1 MAKEKVILAYS
12 GGLDTSVCIKWL
24 QEHYDLDV
32 IAVAGDLGQDHEG
45 LEAIKKKALESGAVD
60 CLVVDMREDF
70 ANEYLT
76 SAMAANA
83 LYENKYPLVSA
94 LSRPLI
100 AKHLVDAA
108 HIYGAKYIAHGCTGK
123 GNDQVRFESSILMLD
138 PSLEIIAPVRDWD
151 LGSRDEEMAW
161 AEEHGIP
168 VPTTKASP
176 YSIDDNLWGRAIE
189 CGVLEDP
196 WAEPPEDIYTMTVAP
211 EAAPDKPT
219 YVDVTFEA
227 GIPCALDGETM
238 RYLDI
243 IYAMNELAGQ
253 NGFGRLDMI
262 ENRLVGVKS
271 RECYEVPGALAL
283 ICAHKALEDL
293 CLERSVLHF
302 KLGIEQA
309 WAEQV
314 YNGLWFSPLKEALDA
329 FLTDTQQCVT
339 GTVKIKL
346 YKGSCT
352 VVGRKSV
359 YSLYDLGL
367 ATYDADDAFDHN
379 AAKGFIDLHA
389 LSCKTWAENRLSQG
403 ARMNQF
409 NAVKETKDQFS

>member
-1 MAKEKVILAYS
+1 MSKEKVILAYS

-138 PSLEIIAPVRDWD
+138 PSLEIIAPVRNWD

-211 EAAPDKPT
+211 QAAPDEPT

-227 GIPCALDGETM
+227 GIPCALDGEPM

-243 IYAMNELAGQ
+243 HRM
-253 NGFGRLDMI
+253 
-262 ENRLVGVKS
+262 
-271 RECYEVPGALAL
+271 
-283 ICAHKALEDL
+283 
-293 CLERSVLHF
+293 
-302 KLGIEQA
+302 
-309 WAEQV
+309 
-314 YNGLWFSPLKEALDA
+314 
-329 FLTDTQQCVT
+329 
-339 GTVKIKL
+339 
-346 YKGSCT
+346 
-352 VVGRKSV
+352 
-359 YSLYDLGL
+359 
-367 ATYDADDAFDHN
+367 
-379 AAKGFIDLHA
+379 
-389 LSCKTWAENRLSQG
+389 CKTREKGCTSCSTSSSSTISTA
-403 ARMNQF
+403 AR
-409 NAVKETKDQFS
+409 TP